1 VPKISQK
8 PLNITVKLGY
18 GMAETGITAVQ
29 LLTQI
34 YLLKYYTEIVGLMP
48 SLAGI
53 ALGIS
58 ILWDGVSDPL
68 MGNISDKTKSRFG
81 RRRPY
86 ILIGGILLSLA
97 ILLLFSPPDIH
108 SQMGKF
114 LYLLIA
120 YLTVNTAMTI
130 ISVPHIALG
139 GELAFERNE
148 RTSIFGWR
156 LFFSN
161 IGMLVGMLVPAAILQ
176 SLGDESSKVNIQAS
190 RSFASEIVAGVILI
204 SAMISFL
211 VTKDRD
217 IVPLNTKKEMSFFE
231 SLGSIL
237 NNRVFLPLLLAFII
251 ATIGRT
257 FNSAIALYYY
267 QYRLGLKESDV
278 VINILL
284 PFFLV
289 LMISIP
295 FWVWLSKKIGK
306 KIPAFLGVFLLGL
319 LTVIAYP
326 LFPYGEIRPPLIV
339 AFFGGILAGSIL
351 IMDSLLTDVVDYDE
365 WKTKQKR
372 EGIYFGFWK
381 MGVKFSQA
389 IGIALTGFMLDFIG
403 FDQNAVTQIPEV
415 GFRLALIFGP
425 LVGFFFIAGSLV
437 FLFYPLTDKKHIA
450 IQKVLLKSKQN
461 GSN

>member
-1 VPKISQK
+1 
-8 PLNITVKLGY
+8 
-18 GMAETGITAVQ
+18 MAETGITAVQ

>member
-1 VPKISQK
+1 MSQK